1 MSHTDRRTPK
11 VQTDAG
17 FLKLGAELARG
28 GEGAIYEINGRPDA
42 VAKVYLKA
50 IDGERSEK
58 VSALVS
64 LGNEKLRAL
73 TAWPIETLR
82 DAAGSTCGFTM
93 SRIVGHKDIHNLYNP
108 RSRKVE
114 FPSADWRFLIR
125 ASTNVA
131 RAFAVIHGTGV
142 VVGDVNERGVMVSK
156 DAIVRVIDCDSFQVF
171 VGNRRFP
178 CAVGVPTFTPPELQ
192 NQKDFKSIVR
202 TANHDN
208 FGLALLIFQLL
219 FMGKHPFAGRFLGR
233 GEMPLEKAI
242 AEFRFVYGSEGRA
255 SQMEPPPGAPPL
267 TVVPSPVATL
277 FEKSFSRN
285 GANQGRP
292 TAKEWVGASETLEGQ
307 VKKCSINASHYYLSG
322 LEGCPWCKVEATTG
336 VILFNVY
343 FLSGPNGTAFNLAL
357 AWAQIAAVPVPGP
370 APDFTSNYPVAST
383 KPSEEALSVG
393 RAKSIRVVGVWIVLI
408 AAFILCFAVPS
419 MILLWIIGGIV
430 LASAVGRGEPNRE
443 KVQAFASK
451 YRTAEVQHRSIK
463 ERWDREAGD
472 SKFLSK
478 MRELEESRNQWKDLS
493 AVRQRR
499 YQQLE
504 REREKQQRERFLDS
518 FAIENASIPSIGA
531 GRKAVLE
538 SFNIETALDITHSMR
553 VPGFGPALKEKLMDW
568 RRSVEQRFRFD
579 ASRGVDPRD
588 IANLDTEIADQRRKL
603 EQSLSS
609 GASTLL
615 QMKNQI
621 LTQRKTLEA
630 QVTESYKVMLQ
641 AKADMDAASV

>member
-1 MSHTDRRTPK
+1 MSRADRGTPTVRTDT
-11 VQTDAG
+11 G
-17 FLKLGAELARG
+17 FLKLGVELARG
-28 GEGAIYEINGRPDA
+28 GEGAIYEIAGRSDV
-42 VAKVYLKA
+42 VAKLYLKA
-50 IDGERSEK
+50 IDRERAEK
-58 VSALVS
+58 ISALVS

-73 TAWPIETLR
+73 TAWPIEALR
-82 DAAGSTCGFTM
+82 DTAGNTCGFTM
-93 SRIVGHKDIHNLYNP
+93 PRIVGHRDIHNLYNP
-108 RSRKVE
+108 RSRKAE
-114 FPSADWRFLIR
+114 FPSVDWRFLIR
-125 ASTNVA
+125 ASTNIA

-178 CAVGVPTFTPPELQ
+178 CVVGVPTFTPPELQ

-233 GEMPLEKAI
+233 GEMPLEKSI
-242 AEFRFVYGSEGRA
+242 AEFRFVYGSEGRIL
-255 SQMEPPPGAPPL
+255 QMEPPPGAPPL
-267 TVVPSPVATL
+267 AVVPSPVATL
-277 FEKSFSRN
+277 FEKAFSRN

-292 TAKEWVGASETLEGQ
+292 AAKEWVTALETLEGQ
-307 VKKCSINASHYYLSG
+307 VKKCSTNASHYYLSALG
-322 LEGCPWCKVEATTG
+322 SCPWCKVEATTG

-343 FLSGPNGTAFNLAL
+343 FLPGTDGSTFNLAL
-357 AWAQIAAVPVPGP
+357 IWAQIAAVPAPGP
-370 APDFTSNYPVAST
+370 PPDFTSNHSAASI

-393 RAKSIRVVGVWIVLI
+393 RARSARVAGVWVVLI
-408 AAFILCFAVPS
+408 AAVILCFVVPS
-419 MILLWIIGGIV
+419 MIALWIIGGIA
-430 LASAVGRGEPNRE
+430 LASAVGKGEANRE

-451 YRTAEVQHRSIK
+451 YRIAETQYRSTK
-463 ERWDREAGD
+463 ERWDRDAGD
-472 SKFLSK
+472 GKFMSK
-478 MRELEESRNQWKDLS
+478 MRELEESRNQWKDLPT
-493 AVRQRR
+493 VRQRR

-504 REREKQQRERFLDS
+504 REREKQQRDRFLDS
-518 FAIENASIPSIGA
+518 FAIEDASIPGIGA

-553 VPGFGPALKEKLMDW
+553 ISGFGPALKEKLMDW

-588 IANLDTEIADQRRKL
+588 IANLDKEIADQRRKL

-609 GASTLL
+609 GASALL
-615 QMKNQI
+615 QLKNQI
-621 LTQRKTLEA
+621 LAQRKILEG
-630 QVTESYKVMLQ
+630 QVAESYKTMLQ
-641 AKADMDAASV
+641 AKADMDAASS